1 MIEDIGELP
10 YRVDRM
16 LNQLRLSGAFKK
28 FKGIILAGLWIAT
41 NMIRRKKL

>member
-16 LNQLRLSGAFKK
+16 LNQLRLSGSFKK
-28 FKGIILAGLWIAT
+28 IKGIILGRFVDCQRT
-41 NMIRRKKL
+41 RSK